1 MHPTK
6 LQGIIPPMITPL
18 KGDDE
23 LDREGAVRLTEHLV
37 AGGAH
42 AIFLLGTTG
51 EAQSLTYRLRYEF
64 VELVC
69 RQVAG
74 RVPVLVGVDRKSTRL
89 NSSHTTVSRMPSS
102 A

>member
-37 AGGAH
+37 AGGPTP
-42 AIFLLGTTG
+42 F
-51 EAQSLTYRLRYEF
+51 S
-64 VELVC
+64 C
-69 RQVAG
+69 
-74 RVPVLVGVDRKSTRL
+74 
-89 NSSHTTVSRMPSS
+89 S
-102 A
+102 ARRAKPRA

>member
-6 LQGIIPPMITPL
+6 LQGIISPMITPL

-23 LDREGAVRLTEHLV
+23 LDREGTVRLTEHLV
-37 AGGAH
+37 AGGVH
-42 AIFLLGTTG
+42 AIFLLSTTG

-69 RQVAG
+69 R
-74 RVPVLVGVDRKSTRL
+74 
-89 NSSHTTVSRMPSS
+89 
-102 A
+102 

>member
-23 LDREGAVRLTEHLV
+23 LDREGTVRLTEHLV
-37 AGGAH
+37 AGGVH

-51 EAQSLTYRLRYEF
+51 EESPT
-64 VELVC
+64 
-69 RQVAG
+69 
-74 RVPVLVGVDRKSTRL
+74 P
-89 NSSHTTVSRMPSS
+89 PSS
-102 A
+102 RASGSRSMPPNAAPSASWPPRPTTSPLRSRS

>member
-51 EAQSLTYRLRYEF
+51 EAQSLTYRPVSYTHLASILSRLLRSKWM
-64 VELVC
+64 L
-69 RQVAG
+69 
-74 RVPVLVGVDRKSTRL
+74 P
-89 NSSHTTVSRMPSS
+89 TTL
-102 A
+102 

>member
-42 AIFLLGTTG
+42 AICLL
-51 EAQSLTYRLRYEF
+51 
-64 VELVC
+64 
-69 RQVAG
+69 
-74 RVPVLVGVDRKSTRL
+74 ST
-89 NSSHTTVSRMPSS
+89 SPSPRDCS
-102 A
+102 